1 MHDQINL
8 EKLAQ
13 LILYEEEHFVSTK
26 APAQD
31 EYDAE
36 QELLDDDFLDLDKE
50 LLENQEGG
58 MMMLPPL
65 NKGGKDPYLSF
76 G

>member
-1 MHDQINL
+1 
-8 EKLAQ
+8 
-13 LILYEEEHFVSTK
+13 
-26 APAQD
+26 
-31 EYDAE
+31 
-36 QELLDDDFLDLDKE
+36 
-50 LLENQEGG
+50 